1 MSDHQKDSNN
11 DVDSFSEEQQVI
23 CSIIP
28 PLNDRFHKGQAG
40 RIGVIGGSRE
50 FTGAPYFSSISAM
63 KTGADLAYVFCSAD
77 SAPIIK
83 GYSPELIVIPNLE
96 CNNAIEEISAFL
108 PRLHS
113 LVIGPGL
120 GRNERTLSTVGS
132 IISLAKEQDLPLVL
146 DADALFFVSKCPEI
160 VRGYRKAILTP
171 NVAEFDRLYTSVFQN
186 DQNNQIEPKAVVAN
200 LASTLGN
207 ITICRKGAEDI
218 ISDGISTVVCS
229 EKGSPRRCGGQGD
242 LLSGATGTFTHWSH
256 SAFKSDQA
264 SLAQKHSATIIAA
277 LAASML
283 TRRCARL
290 AFMKHGR
297 STLTSMLI
305 NEIKEAFT
313 TLYPVD

>member
-1 MSDHQKDSNN
+1 MSDQEKGNDNDNN
-11 DVDSFSEEQQVI
+11 FSEEQQVI

-28 PLNDRFHKGQAG
+28 PLNDHFHKGQAG
-40 RIGVIGGSRE
+40 RVGVIGGSRE

-77 SAPIIK
+77 SAPVIK
-83 GYSPELIVIPNLE
+83 GYSPELIVIPNLDS
-96 CNNAIEEISAFL
+96 NNATEEISTFL

-120 GRNERTLSTVGS
+120 GRNERTLATVGS
-132 IISLAKEQDLPLVL
+132 IISLAKEQGLPLVL

-160 VRGYRKAILTP
+160 VRGYKKAILTP
-171 NVAEFDRLYTSVFQN
+171 NMAEFDRLYTSVFQN
-186 DQNNQIEPKAVVAN
+186 DQNSQVEPKAVVAN

-218 ISDGISTVVCS
+218 ISDGNSTVVCN

-242 LLSGATGTFTHWSH
+242 LLSGAMGTFTHWSH
-256 SAFKSDQA
+256 SAFKSDQT
-264 SLAQKHSATIIAA
+264 SLAQNHSPTIIAA

-297 STLTSMLI
+297 STLTSTLI
-305 NEIKEAFT
+305 KEIKEAFT